1 MPFLVQA
8 TAAVRLQLDWCEHM
22 QLVVILQVRETA
34 KDIDGAMREL
44 PDANMVL
51 MNLFLLLVANT
62 CSSTL
67 STCIFPFVNVW
78 LCSPPLS
85 WLAETRG
92 LMGKAFI
99 KCISK
104 ASQ

>member
-1 MPFLVQA
+1 
-8 TAAVRLQLDWCEHM
+8 
-22 QLVVILQVRETA
+22 
-34 KDIDGAMREL
+34 
-44 PDANMVL
+44 
-51 MNLFLLLVANT
+51 
-62 CSSTL
+62 
-67 STCIFPFVNVW
+67 VW

>member
-8 TAAVRLQLDWCEHM
+8 TAAVRLHLDWCEHM

-51 MNLFLLLVANT
+51 MNLFLLLAANT

-67 STCIFPFVNVW
+67 SSCIFPFVVVF
-78 LCSPPLS
+78 
-85 WLAETRG
+85 TT
-92 LMGKAFI
+92 FI
-99 KCISK
+99 MVGRNQRTYGQSIH
-104 ASQ
+104 